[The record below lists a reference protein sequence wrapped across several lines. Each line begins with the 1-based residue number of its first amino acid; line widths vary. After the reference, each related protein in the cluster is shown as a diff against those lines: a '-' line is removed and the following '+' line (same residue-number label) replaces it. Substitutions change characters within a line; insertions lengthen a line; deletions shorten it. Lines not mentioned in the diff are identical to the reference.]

1 MMLQPVTVTFSYNPN
16 ANNFKA
22 AASDIANGLFAANVQ
37 FRDSMDRDAL
47 CDHIYRNGF
56 IGIADSLTSSMQFT
70 QTDTGYKVR
79 IDKRGG
85 NKSNNYV
92 LRLEPFKQHTWRGAW
107 DVLVNGL

>member
-1 MMLQPVTVTFSYNPN
+1 MTVAITFSYNPN

-22 AASDIANGLFAANVQ
+22 AASDIANGLFANGVK

-47 CDHIYRNGF
+47 SDHIYRNGF
-56 IGIADSLTSSMQFT
+56 IGIADSLTSIA
-70 QTDTGYKVR
+70 QTDFKVR

-92 LRLEPFKQHTWRGAW
+92 LSLEPFTQSPWQKWR
-107 DVLVNGL
+107 V